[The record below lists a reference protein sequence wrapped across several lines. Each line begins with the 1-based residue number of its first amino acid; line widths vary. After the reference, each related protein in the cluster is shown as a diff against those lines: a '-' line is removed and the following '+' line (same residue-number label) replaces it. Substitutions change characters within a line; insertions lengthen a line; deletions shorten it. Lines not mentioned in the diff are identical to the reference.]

1 MRRRL
6 REPPLHLVD
15 RCLPG
20 RSRTR
25 PGGGPKDPGSC
36 SRCIAVDPQRSQ
48 RDAGLPVRPSA
59 RGTGCEGSTRNFRG
73 LVSGQKAFWR
83 RDPHTRAIRGGAAR
97 FRPTA
102 VGRVGRRYRG
112 DWAGA
117 AGVFLLRCQG
127 YGRRPSPSAEIRRPR
142 LRSRWAGVGSAVLET
157 SSRVVP
163 SVRRFWRTPRSG
175 CTRTRAER
183 A

>member
-1 MRRRL
+1 MWRRP

-15 RCLPG
+15 RCLPS
-20 RSRTR
+20 RHRTR

-36 SRCIAVDPQRSQ
+36 SRCIAMDPQRSQ
-48 RDAGLPVRPSA
+48 RDAGLPVRSTA
-59 RGTGCEGSTRNFRG
+59 RGIGCEGVDAELPPLGVWAEGVVAQGSSHSGDPGGVRP
-73 LVSGQKAFWR
+73 VSA
-83 RDPHTRAIRGGAAR
+83 D
-97 FRPTA
+97 TA
-102 VGRVGRRYRG
+102 VARVGRRDRVTGPALLVYSCC
-112 DWAGA
+112 
-117 AGVFLLRCQG
+117 GVRV
-127 YGRRPSPSAEIRRPR
+127 YGRDRVSAEIRRPR
-142 LRSRWAGVGSAVLET
+142 LRSVWAGVGSAVLET